1 MKKKGFTLVELLA
14 VIAILA
20 ILVIIA
26 LPNVLEMFREA
37 KENTF
42 VTEAQKILQ
51 TAKTQYVN
59 DSINGSGVGVCY
71 SSASAGHQLKLD
83 GKSMNYYVKFSAT
96 GDVVHFQVY
105 DESYQLEAGD
115 AENVKAI
122 KVDDL
127 VSSKNAANGK
137 TNSVQYASLTL
148 AACPAE

>member
-42 VTEAQKILQ
+42 VTEAQKIFQ

-59 DSINGSGVGVCY
+59 DSISGSGVGVCY
-71 SSASAGHQLKLD
+71 SSAKNPLKLD
-83 GKSMNYYVKFSAT
+83 GKSMNYYIKFSAA
-96 GDVVHFQVY
+96 GDIVHFQVY
-105 DESYQLEAGD
+105 DESYQLEAGS
-115 AENVKAI
+115 ASNSTAI
-122 KVDDL
+122 KIDDL
-127 VSSKNAANGK
+127 VSSKNAGGSK
-137 TNSVQYASLTL
+137 SASAQFSDLDEKLGT
-148 AACPAE
+148 CN